1 MELIFKV
8 NIFWKRWLPLSF
20 TVLHVL
26 GEWLVLPPIIIG
38 VPWMA
43 HSDPSSLEPFLSVG
57 FAASNQP
64 SRLRKCLLL
73 RQIAGWLIVCYK
85 KKDSPSLGFLFWK
98 PPAAGAVIHLGPSAS
113 PPPRGL
119 GLGKLI
125 WHVDISIIVFV
136 IKSFKTDTEV
146 MCLLWAS
153 TKLWQVSKL
162 AWSLG
167 KISHAS

>member
-38 VPWMA
+38 VPWTA
-43 HSDPSSLEPFLSVG
+43 HSDPSSLEPFLTVG

-64 SRLRKCLLL
+64 SRWRKCLLL

-85 KKDSPSLGFLFWK
+85 KKRFPKLRVPFLETTCCRCSHPSG
-98 PPAAGAVIHLGPSAS
+98 PICITPAQETGTWETDMACGHFDHCFCNKVFQNWHRSHVSFVSIH
-113 PPPRGL
+113 
-119 GLGKLI
+119 
-125 WHVDISIIVFV
+125 
-136 IKSFKTDTEV
+136 KTVT
-146 MCLLWAS
+146 S
-153 TKLWQVSKL
+153 
-162 AWSLG
+162 
-167 KISHAS
+167 